1 MNTLSTHVL
10 DTSVGKPAE
19 GIAIVLEVQEPDGRW
34 KQLAQGTTN
43 ADGRVADFLGKS
55 QPVPQGLYRM
65 SFATAAYF
73 QRRQTKSFYPYVH
86 VTFELT
92 SEAEHYH
99 VPLLLSPFGFST
111 YRGS

>member
-19 GIAIVLEVQEPDGRW
+19 GIDIVLEVRQPDGSW
-34 KQLAQGTTN
+34 KRLASGTTN

-55 QPVPQGLYRM
+55 QPVPQGTYRM

-73 QRRQTKSFYPYVH
+73 QRRQTRCFYPHVD

-92 SEAEHYH
+92 SDAEHYH